1 MFLGFLLNI
10 TDFLRQLL
18 QRVFEA
24 RVLALQLCSGFW
36 LALPICFHNP
46 HRKGSDHT
54 LLLLRVNLLLA
65 GHDDLVELTAQCK
78 GIATRGDIR
87 RRLTLLSAV
96 TGTNPR
102 RRLHL
107 RTKEFGHTQLTLID

>member
-24 RVLALQLCSGFW
+24 RVLALQLCSRFW
-36 LALPICFHNP
+36 LALPIRFHNT

-78 GIATRGDIR
+78 GDCDAGRYQK
-87 RRLTLLSAV
+87 AV
-96 TGTNPR
+96 DTALG
-102 RRLHL
+102 
-107 RTKEFGHTQLTLID
+107 GHWHEPETPLAPAN

>member
-1 MFLGFLLNI
+1 VFLGFLLNI

-36 LALPICFHNP
+36 LALPICFHNT

-65 GHDDLVELTAQCK
+65 GHDDLVELTAQCQRDCDAGRYQK
-78 GIATRGDIR
+78 
-87 RRLTLLSAV
+87 AV
-96 TGTNPR
+96 DTALG
-102 RRLHL
+102 
-107 RTKEFGHTQLTLID
+107 GHWRESETPLARAN